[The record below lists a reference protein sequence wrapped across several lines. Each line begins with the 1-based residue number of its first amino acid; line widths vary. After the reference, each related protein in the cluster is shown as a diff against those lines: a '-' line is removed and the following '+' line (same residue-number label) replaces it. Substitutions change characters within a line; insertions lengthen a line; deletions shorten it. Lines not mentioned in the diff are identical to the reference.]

1 MVTSENE
8 APQRAKISRIDYSMI
23 AIIPARGGS
32 KRIPRKNIKEF
43 NGVPILGMTIRTLI
57 NSQIFDEILV
67 STDDSEI
74 AQIAI
79 EYGAKVLNRPKSL
92 ADDFTTTSDV
102 MQDVAKN
109 ISERA
114 IAEELLCCIY
124 PINPFLNIS
133 YISEAEVMLR
143 REKLDFVFSAK
154 FYESPIQRALI
165 RNKNGYTKFMFNEYM
180 NSRSQDLQESFHD
193 GAMFYLGRLKSWVNC
208 QSPLSGNSKFI
219 LLGKYETVDI
229 DDEEDWIFAEEI
241 FKIRNP
247 DVSL

>member
-1 MVTSENE
+1 
-8 APQRAKISRIDYSMI
+8 MI

-32 KRIPRKNIKEF
+32 KRIPRKNIKKF
-43 NGVPILGMTIRTLI
+43 NGVPILGMTIETLV
-57 NSQIFDEILV
+57 NSKAFDEIVV
-67 STDDSEI
+67 STEDSEI

-79 EYGAKVLNRPKSL
+79 EYGAKVLHRPKSL
-92 ADDFTTTSDV
+92 ADDFTTTSEV
-102 MQDVAKN
+102 MQDIAMN
-109 ISERA
+109 IKENP

-133 YISEAEVMLR
+133 YISEAEAMLR
-143 REKLDFVFSAK
+143 RENLDFVFSAK
-154 FYESPIQRALI
+154 QYEAPIQRALI
-165 RNKNGYTKFMFNEYM
+165 RNQEGYSSFMFNESM

-193 GAMFYLGRLKSWVNC
+193 GAMFYLGRLRSWVDC

-219 LLGKYETVDI
+219 ALGKYETVDI

-241 FKIRNP
+241 FKIRNL